1 MSLSSF
7 LYRILLMRLV
17 ELTPPSTDQ
26 SKGARIF
33 PHFTYGLISSVLRE
47 QSTIGVW
54 KTWLENTMPLRYSV
68 KKPCF
73 TPLQVKRNFKKV
85 PNKIILIMH
94 ALVKIGYLLSVS
106 SLRWRMLPG
115 FLPFKNLKSDL
126 WLNSRSD
133 FSLGEAKRTK
143 LKSSTFWMAWMIQW
157 TLFCFW
163 VCWPGDLDM
172 IGLQFLRRD
181 RIWGIAHK
189 VMPLERFGEG
199 YDISDAWRSS
209 DKAHQSV

>member
-115 FLPFKNLKSDL
+115 FLPFKNLKSDRSGSA
-126 WLNSRSD
+126 LNMDPGQAQRATQ
-133 FSLGEAKRTK
+133 G
-143 LKSSTFWMAWMIQW
+143 AWE
-157 TLFCFW
+157 LA
-163 VCWPGDLDM
+163 
-172 IGLQFLRRD
+172 GLQVIGD
-181 RIWGIAHK
+181 QEPG
-189 VMPLERFGEG
+189 P
-199 YDISDAWRSS
+199 
-209 DKAHQSV
+209 